1 MKFQRD
7 ILKDVE
13 GYTPGEQL
21 NRPDIIKL
29 NTNENPYPPS
39 PKVREAIR
47 AVTDD
52 ELRKYPDPMSV
63 SLRRACAEQYGY
75 ADESWT
81 LIGNGMDEILAMTIR
96 TFVDPGQQIASLDP
110 TYSLY
115 EILVELHG
123 AKYVTYDLNDDYTLP
138 ASLLSSDAALCF
150 VPRPN
155 APTGVPSSRE
165 EMARLCESFKGI
177 VFIDEAYVDFAE
189 NSCIDFP
196 TKYDNVI
203 VGRTFSKSFAL
214 CGCRVGLAVANP
226 AIINE
231 FCKTKDSYNMNAV
244 SQVAGLAAIQDYAH
258 MEVNAERIKTTRAR
272 LARELR
278 ALGFTMPDSAANF
291 VLAQWNGSSD
301 AKTIFEGL
309 RDQGI
314 LVRYFG
320 NLKGMDDKL
329 RISVGTDA
337 ETDALLSALKEILA
351 GKND

>member
-39 PKVREAIR
+39 PKVGAAIR

-52 ELRKYPDPMSV
+52 EIRKYPDPLSV
-63 SLRRACAEQYGY
+63 ALRRACAERYGY

-115 EILVELHG
+115 EILVQLHG
-123 AKYVTYDLNDDYTLP
+123 AKYVTYDLNEDYTLP
-138 ASLLSSDAALCF
+138 ESLLASDAALCF

-155 APTGVPSSRE
+155 APTGVPSTRE
-165 EMARLCESFKGI
+165 DMARLCESFRGI
-177 VFIDEAYVDFAE
+177 VFIDEAYADFAE
-189 NSCIDFP
+189 DSCIDFP
-196 TKYDNVI
+196 AIYDNVI

-226 AIINE
+226 DLINE

-244 SQVAGLAAIQDYAH
+244 SQAAGLAAIQDYAY
-258 MEVNAERIKTTRAR
+258 MEANAEKIKATRTR
-272 LARELR
+272 LVEELR
-278 ALGFTMPDSAANF
+278 SLGFTLPDSQANF
-291 VLAQWNGSSD
+291 VLAQWNGTPD
-301 AKTIFEGL
+301 AKTIFEKL

-320 NLKGMDDKL
+320 NLKGMEDKL

-337 ETDALLSALKEILA
+337 ETDKLLVALRAIIA
-351 GKND
+351 